1 MKTNKKSKNL
11 IGIIQSF
18 LILIL
23 VVLIIFMMIQI
34 SRLQGTA
41 RVINYAGLVRGATQR
56 EIKLEITG
64 NQNDELIKYL
74 DDILLGLRYQDGHYD
89 LVKLNDEEYQEK
101 LQIQS
106 DYWDKLKT
114 EIEAVCKWNG
124 MIFNIMEFRIFKNR
138 RLKMRKKIVNSLITA
153 TVIGSMLT
161 GMAVPCFAGE
171 KKDDGSSI
179 TVLVESG
186 SPAEALANDTAADF
200 EKETGCKVVVDAVA
214 YTGMYDKLS
223 TEIKAGQAAHD
234 VSCMDFIWLAAF
246 ADAIEPITDADTSDF
261 LPTLEESGT
270 VDGNLLG
277 YPMWVNAKIL
287 IYRKDLIPE
296 DKVPKTWDEYK
307 ALAKEMKTDDM
318 YGTTVFGSGSD
329 AVCSFLDFA
338 CQAGADGL
346 VYDKDGNVNITDQP
360 YVDALDFMVEMANED
375 CTPSDSL
382 ATASTESQE
391 LFNNGKVAMQLNWSH
406 QYPAAVEALGADKVG
421 CAPMI
426 AGSAGAGATT
436 GPWYEC
442 VMKNSENKDMALK
455 YVEYMY
461 DHNADYMNGTLKIA
475 GRTSVYE
482 EAGKEAGNEHT
493 TAVLDTLNEKQSQP
507 RPMISTWSQVEQVL
521 TGVVE
526 SCLGGADVKE
536 TLESAKEEIE
546 AIGK

>member
-1 MKTNKKSKNL
+1 MDIIYKKNKKTIIGLTKATKSYNEINKTKKTNFLNNVERVPYCKTKFVFPMLTRKIRLLRRISKA
-11 IGIIQSF
+11 
-18 LILIL
+18 
-23 VVLIIFMMIQI
+23 V
-34 SRLQGTA
+34 
-41 RVINYAGLVRGATQR
+41 
-56 EIKLEITG
+56 
-64 NQNDELIKYL
+64 
-74 DDILLGLRYQDGHYD
+74 
-89 LVKLNDEEYQEK
+89 
-101 LQIQS
+101 
-106 DYWDKLKT
+106 
-114 EIEAVCKWNG
+114 EAVCKWNG

-186 SPAEALANDTAADF
+186 SPAEALANNTAADF

-234 VSCMDFIWLAAF
+234 VSCMDFVWLAAF